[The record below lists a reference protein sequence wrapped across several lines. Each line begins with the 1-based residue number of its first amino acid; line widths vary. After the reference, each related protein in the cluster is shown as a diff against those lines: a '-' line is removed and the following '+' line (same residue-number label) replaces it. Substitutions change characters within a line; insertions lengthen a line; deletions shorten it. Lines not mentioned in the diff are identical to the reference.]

1 MKIAVILTPDTDDLF
16 RQPGEQALESIRE
29 ALLLKQNDR
38 ASKVIV
44 VSIGQPL
51 SKAQSASL
59 IRQGVD
65 YTLFRACDRS
75 PGAMELAELFIEI
88 VQLESPDL
96 IFIGRDEKDSQCQ
109 LGNLLA
115 ELLEFRLS
123 QSQPG
128 NGQHYRT
135 LVIREIGNGMHTVRI
150 SLLQSGSLNPFCLE
164 ECSDSISRK
173 ASLLIA

>member
-16 RQPGEQALESIRE
+16 RPLGEQALESIRE
-29 ALLLKQNDR
+29 ALLLKQNGR

-44 VSIGQPL
+44 VAIGQPL
-51 SKAQSASL
+51 SKAQSTSL
-59 IRQGVD
+59 IQQGVD
-65 YTLFRACDRS
+65 CSLFRGCDRS
-75 PGAMELAELFIEI
+75 PGAMELAELFVEI
-88 VQLESPDL
+88 VQIELPDL
-96 IFIGRDEKDSQCQ
+96 IFIGRDENHSQCQ

-150 SLLQSGSLNPFCLE
+150 SLLQSDSVKSLCFEAGSH
-164 ECSDSISRK
+164 SISRI
-173 ASLLIA
+173 APLLIA